1 MRGAAFLCCGALDG
15 NYRLVRTMF
24 VRLKSYGIEL
34 PSRRTF
40 NPRPVRLAGR
50 CTTSIAS
57 IKLGSSFWS
66 LESARSEAMLKLSE
80 PQKRIRSGE
89 RVVAVEL
96 KRRVGVAG
104 KERTGRRSLHN
115 IVGSRWGVVV
125 SLAMPLD
132 LRSRLGAP
140 IHDGDGMLAV

>member
-1 MRGAAFLCCGALDG
+1 M
-15 NYRLVRTMF
+15 
-24 VRLKSYGIEL
+24 
-34 PSRRTF
+34 
-40 NPRPVRLAGR
+40 RLAGR

-57 IKLGSSFWS
+57 IKLGSSFRS
-66 LESARSEAMLKLSE
+66 LERARSEAMLKLSE
-80 PQKRIRSGE
+80 PQKRMRSGE
-89 RVVAVEL
+89 GVVAVEL

-104 KERTGRRSLHN
+104 KERTGRRSLHS
-115 IVGSRWGVVV
+115 IVGSRWGGVV

>member
-50 CTTSIAS
+50 CTTLIAS

-96 KRRVGVAG
+96 KRRVGVA
-104 KERTGRRSLHN
+104 
-115 IVGSRWGVVV
+115 
-125 SLAMPLD
+125 
-132 LRSRLGAP
+132 
-140 IHDGDGMLAV
+140 